1 LFEQNMAR
9 LVSLPFRYWFSFGL
23 MVLALSATPAHAV
36 TFQELQKDT
45 TLTPESLMHRFS
57 HFKFRLTPDLQPRD
71 QFLASETGDCD
82 DFATLAADI
91 LKEKGFTTRLIAV
104 HMEKQFHVVC
114 YVKEVNAYLDYNN
127 RKKQSPLV
135 QTDGSLQDIANKVAR
150 SFGTTWASVAEF
162 VYKGGVRQVIALDF
176 SQRNT

>member
-1 LFEQNMAR
+1 MAR
-9 LVSLPFRYWFSFGL
+9 LVPDSVRYWFSFVL
-23 MVLALSATPAHAV
+23 MVLALTATPAHAV
-36 TFQELQKDT
+36 TFKELQNDKS
-45 TLTPESLMHRFS
+45 LTPESLMHRFS
-57 HFKFRLTPDLQPRD
+57 GFKFRLTEDLQPRD

-91 LKEKGFTTRLIAV
+91 LKEKGYTTQLIAV

-114 YVKEVNAYLDYNN
+114 YVKEANAYLDYNN

-135 QTDGSLQDIANKVAR
+135 QTDGSLRDIANKVAH
-150 SFGTTWASVAEF
+150 SFGTTWASAAEF
-162 VYKGGVRQVIALDF
+162 VYKAGVRQVIALDF